1 MKKLYPIILAAVLF
15 VCACSSNK
23 GGSSS
28 NDSLQ
33 GVYSID
39 ISNAGSIF
47 ESEFKAQEIPSTMIS
62 TILSQLDLTV
72 EFADKKA
79 KLDAGTTVSMLLK
92 TVTNGKYTLPVTME
106 YKIEND
112 SVIYLKQ
119 EGEDFK
125 QAGIIK
131 KDGDTYDK
139 VLFKPKYKQTEV
151 TISLQR
157 N

>member
-1 MKKLYPIILAAVLF
+1 
-15 VCACSSNK
+15 
-23 GGSSS
+23 
-28 NDSLQ
+28 
-33 GVYSID
+33 
-39 ISNAGSIF
+39 
-47 ESEFKAQEIPSTMIS
+47 MIS